1 MVERPDTKVG
11 HLDHNLSTRK
21 TSETPLEDDE
31 ELGNSST
38 SLEANANQGRKH
50 NNPFVR
56 LLLKITKRNELELEK
71 KKEAVTLEMLQPSRY
86 KPNDLE
92 QMAEETKFTKSM
104 IPKKCLKTLKCIQI
118 NDDRELLSF
127 PLQLSIY

>member
-1 MVERPDTKVG
+1 MLYLAYPLHLAPILLFKNVSHTTFLEGLSELHDLDITKNLLIAFCTLVG

-21 TSETPLEDDE
+21 TSETPLDDDE

-56 LLLKITKRNELELEK
+56 
-71 KKEAVTLEMLQPSRY
+71 
-86 KPNDLE
+86 
-92 QMAEETKFTKSM
+92 
-104 IPKKCLKTLKCIQI
+104 
-118 NDDRELLSF
+118 
-127 PLQLSIY
+127 

>member
-1 MVERPDTKVG
+1 MRVLIALFGISLAPCSYFTIQKCESYYFLEGLSELHDLDITKNLLIAFCTLVG

-21 TSETPLEDDE
+21 TSETPLDDDE

-56 LLLKITKRNELELEK
+56 
-71 KKEAVTLEMLQPSRY
+71 
-86 KPNDLE
+86 
-92 QMAEETKFTKSM
+92 
-104 IPKKCLKTLKCIQI
+104 
-118 NDDRELLSF
+118 
-127 PLQLSIY
+127 

>member
-1 MVERPDTKVG
+1 MGHASFLEGLSELHYLDNTKNLLIVFCTLVG

-56 LLLKITKRNELELEK
+56 
-71 KKEAVTLEMLQPSRY
+71 
-86 KPNDLE
+86 
-92 QMAEETKFTKSM
+92 
-104 IPKKCLKTLKCIQI
+104 
-118 NDDRELLSF
+118 
-127 PLQLSIY
+127 